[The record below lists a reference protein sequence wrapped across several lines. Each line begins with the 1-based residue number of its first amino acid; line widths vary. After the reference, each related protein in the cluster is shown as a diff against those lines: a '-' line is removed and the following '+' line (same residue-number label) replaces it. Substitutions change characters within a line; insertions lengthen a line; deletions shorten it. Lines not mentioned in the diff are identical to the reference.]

1 MQGVT
6 LSVMPPK
13 LSANIPLKNRSMP
26 TQIPRN
32 AREAN
37 QDVAGARRAHRVAGG
52 ECGKVALWVLV
63 KPVREERL
71 LSLACEAHHWW

>member
-63 KPVREERL
+63 KLVRGGKTPIPRMG
-71 LSLACEAHHWW
+71 AHHWW